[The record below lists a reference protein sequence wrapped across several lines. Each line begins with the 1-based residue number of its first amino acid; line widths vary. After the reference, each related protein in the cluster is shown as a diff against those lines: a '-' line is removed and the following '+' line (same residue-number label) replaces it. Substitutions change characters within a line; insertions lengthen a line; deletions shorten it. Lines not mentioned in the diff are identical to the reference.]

1 MKLFYLCDKK
11 QNCCASVTCGGKY
24 CNHTE
29 DVEHALNGACDDPEN
44 SERFKKTELGDYW
57 EVQK

>member
-1 MKLFYLCDKK
+1 MKVYYLCNKK

-29 DVEHALNGACDDPEN
+29 DVEYALNGPSDDPEN
-44 SERFKKTELGDYW
+44 DPRFKTTPLGDLW
-57 EVQK
+57 EVKE